1 MSYWTVGALLLLAYL
16 ALVPCMVWA
25 GTLLGWRAL
34 GVAVAL
40 GGGISLLLWIDRPP
54 GLDLADTVGT
64 LVGVSAPLLAGAV
77 LGAAIRGRRPRP
89 DGGRPDG
96 SRI

>member
-16 ALVPCMVWA
+16 ALIPCMVWA
-25 GTLLGWRAL
+25 GMLLGWRAL

-40 GGGISLLLWIDRPP
+40 GVGISLLLWADRPP
-54 GLDLADTVGT
+54 GLDLADIAAT
-64 LVGVSAPLLAGAV
+64 LAGVSAPLLGSAV
-77 LGAAIRGRRPRP
+77 LGAAIRGRRSLAEGSRP
-89 DGGRPDG
+89 DR

>member
-25 GTLLGWRAL
+25 GMLLGWRAL
-34 GVAVAL
+34 AVAVAL
-40 GGGISLLLWIDRPP
+40 GAGISLLLWTDRPS

-64 LVGVSAPLLAGAV
+64 MVGVSAPLLVGAV
-77 LGAAIRGRRPRP
+77 LGAAIRGRRSPAE
-89 DGGRPDG
+89 GSRPDG
-96 SRI
+96 SRP